1 VDVQMAPAGFRAVQV
16 RLIFKFNRNSNKTS
30 VADPT
35 LGNDVSG
42 EAVDIA
48 HLPPEDCN
56 LHATDV
62 VEVHMHRCD
71 RQIVVIVK
79 RPDEALRHSPL
90 QMVIYID
97 EGRQP
102 RSGIVLAVF
111 LPLGNPR
118 AGEIADGLR
127 SVLVPVGR
135 DDSIERGYE
144 FVVESNRNALHF

>member
-1 VDVQMAPAGFRAVQV
+1 MDMQMGPAGLSAVQV
-16 RLIFKFNRNSNKTS
+16 HLIFKFNRNSNKTS
-30 VADPT
+30 VADPA
-35 LGNDVSG
+35 LGNDVGG

-62 VEVHMHRCD
+62 VEVHVHRCD

-79 RPDEALRHSPL
+79 RPDEALRHPPL
-90 QMVIYID
+90 QMVKYVD
-97 EGRQP
+97 EGCHP
-102 RSGIVLAVF
+102 RSGIVLAVL

-118 AGEIADGLR
+118 ASEIADRLR
-127 SVLVPVGR
+127 PVLVPICR

-144 FVVESNRNALHF
+144 FVVDSNRNALHF

>member
-1 VDVQMAPAGFRAVQV
+1 MDVQMAPAGFRPVQV
-16 RLIFKFNRNSNKTS
+16 RLVFKFNRDSNKTS
-30 VADPT
+30 VADPA
-35 LGNDVSG
+35 LGNDVGG

-48 HLPPEDCN
+48 HLPSEDCN

-90 QMVIYID
+90 QMVIYVD
-97 EGRQP
+97 EGRHP
-102 RSGIVLAVF
+102 RSGIVLAVL
-111 LPLGNPR
+111 LPLGNSR
-118 AGEIADGLR
+118 SSEIADRLR
-127 SVLVPVGR
+127 PILVPICR